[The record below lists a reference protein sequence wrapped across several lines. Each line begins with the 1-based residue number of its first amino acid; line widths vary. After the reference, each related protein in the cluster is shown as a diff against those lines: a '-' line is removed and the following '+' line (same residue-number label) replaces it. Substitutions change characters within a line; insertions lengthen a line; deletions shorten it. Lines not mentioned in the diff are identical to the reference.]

1 MAESSS
7 LSLQSFETCGS
18 FWLSVAS
25 TIAWPTLLAVL
36 SIIYTR
42 ITVTYNLNRGGKIE
56 QKTLLGVVDH
66 RFIAPSPATMQLPTS
81 STRSRAI
88 PSHYYIT
95 HSTSTRTNRS
105 YSWCCCLTGWS
116 TSTATS
122 TTGLR
127 HGTYT
132 MDQWSYLD
140 LRLLLGGYPIR
151 NFSWVDTGDVTLK
164 TGVQLIRLIIGRP
177 VLEDEIISGSKIVI
191 SIIGFIFGLVGLL
204 RDPSSIPRSVQSMFV
219 AGIVPNIK
227 VFPLANTVITVLSFL
242 IGLIIGLISRAPSAR
257 QVAPIFSSTL
267 VVIWFLLCL
276 ASFGVGCW
284 QIDMRRRAKESVWP
298 MFIYWA
304 PAATVV
310 KAKLCGLQPIP
321 LLGMVGVVMGIAGE
335 NNIACR

>member
-1 MAESSS
+1 MAQSSS

-36 SIIYTR
+36 SIIYTQT
-42 ITVTYNLNRGGKIE
+42 TVTYNLNRGGKVE

-66 RFIAPSPATMQLPTS
+66 RVIAPETIQLPTS

-88 PSHYYIT
+88 PSQFYIT
-95 HSTSTRTNRS
+95 HTTSTRTNRS
-105 YSWCCCLTGWS
+105 YSWCCCLTGCS

-127 HGTYT
+127 NGTYT
-132 MDQWSYLD
+132 MDQRSYLD

-151 NFSWVDTGDVTLK
+151 NFSWVDTGDDTLN

-177 VLEDEIISGSKIVI
+177 VLEEEIISGSKIVI

-204 RDPSSIPRSVQSMFV
+204 RDPSSIPKGVQSMFV
-219 AGIVPNIK
+219 AGAVPNIK
-227 VFPLANTVITVLSFL
+227 VFLLANTVITVLSFL
-242 IGLIIGLISRAPSAR
+242 IGLIIGLTSRAPSAR
-257 QVAPIFSSTL
+257 QVAPIFSTTL
-267 VVIWFLLCL
+267 LIIWFLLCL

-284 QIDMRRRAKESVWP
+284 QIDTRRRAKESVWP

-304 PAATVV
+304 PATTIV

-321 LLGMVGVVMGIAGE
+321 LLGMVGVVLGIVGE